1 MPRPARSL
9 RTVHVPVMLHEV
21 LEQLDITPGL
31 TILDGTVGAGGH
43 SQHIL
48 KQMNHQG
55 RLIGIDRDQTMLDRA
70 AKVLSGP
77 TVSLHQASYAEA
89 ERILDDLGIEQVD
102 RVLLDLGLSSDQLA
116 DQDRGFGF
124 DTSGPLDMRFDVSQ
138 GVSAWELLSQ
148 STQAELVEIFKS
160 YGDEKHAEVIA
171 TAIVRRNKEQTSI
184 QNADELVEVIET
196 TVGTSGQRKSPSV
209 VRVFQAL
216 RIAVNRELEQLQT
229 FLDEILPQRLKS
241 GGRAVIITFHSLE
254 DRMVKEA
261 FRDSSIWSNLTRKP
275 LPPTPSEIRNNPRSR
290 SAKIRVAERVAG
302 T

>member
-1 MPRPARSL
+1 MPRPARSR

-48 KQMNHQG
+48 KRMNDQG
-55 RLIGIDRDQTMLDRA
+55 HLIGVDRDQTMLDRA
-70 AKVLSGP
+70 AKALSGP

-116 DQDRGFGF
+116 DQNRGFGF

-138 GVSAWELLSQ
+138 GVSARELLSQ

-171 TAIVRRNKEQTSI
+171 TAIVHRNKEQTSI
-184 QNADELVEVIET
+184 QTADELVELIES

-216 RIAVNRELEQLQT
+216 RIAVNREIEQLQT
-229 FLDEILPQRLKS
+229 FLDQILPQRLKG
-241 GGRAVIITFHSLE
+241 GGRVVIITFHSLE

-275 LPPTPSEIRNNPRSR
+275 LAPTPSEIRNNPRSR